1 MKSVIH
7 SFDVEDAKLYGVE
20 CAVLLYNIKFWCDK
34 NMANDKHEHDGYYWT
49 YNSVNAF
56 TLLFPYLTFKQIRG
70 ALERLEKAG
79 AIKSG
84 NHNEKG
90 YDKTKWYTTPNHQKG
105 QMHLPPRANGVAPE
119 GKPIP
124 DINTD
129 INHTVE
135 TNVSS
140 ISLKAKKVKSKSEFD
155 YKEILND
162 WSKQTNEYKVFEHYL
177 NYRKIELHSQAEI
190 DRFKKTY
197 YKSASI
203 IKKYSPQRAERVF
216 LALIEKKNQDWS
228 LWNVAS
234 EISNK
239 KYE

>member
-1 MKSVIH
+1 MEEQKKDFTGVWIPKH
-7 SFDVEDAKLYGVE
+7 ILEDTDLDAFDKILYAEINSFDECFKSNETLAKDVGCSVVTITRRIAKLKGKKYIELVRTDGRKRWLK
-20 CAVLLYNIKFWCDK
+20 ALSDK
-34 NMANDKHEHDGYYWT
+34 SPRLGRLIPQMRQPN
-49 YNSVNAF
+49 
-56 TLLFPYLTFKQIRG
+56 LTDDIEYILK
-70 ALERLEKAG
+70 
-79 AIKSG
+79 
-84 NHNEKG
+84 NN
-90 YDKTKWYTTPNHQKG
+90 
-105 QMHLPPRANGVAPE
+105 
-119 GKPIP
+119 
-124 DINTD
+124 INTL
-129 INHTVE
+129 E

-140 ISLKAKKVKSKSEFD
+140 TPLKAKKVKSKSEFD

-177 NYRKIELHSQAEI
+177 NYRKIVLHSQIEV

-216 LALIEKKNQDWS
+216 LALVEKKNQDWS
-228 LWNVAS
+228 LWNVAN